1 LEFDENDSS
10 TQDDKEIVKE
20 NEENEVKD
28 PIAAV
33 LAEASLPP
41 YTCNIY
47 EGLMVFTINVR
58 NVKVDSLQKAILK
71 DEKGYQLS
79 FHTLGQGFVPF
90 HYGFCLAFDF
100 EKAGTCHLDD
110 LEIEIWDNN
119 MILQLSMP
127 KTGCT
132 GYQVGICQADL
143 ESGKTDIL
151 PLPRLEA
158 VKEKCFLM
166 GKKKGQD
173 VKEKPELDSDDSEEL
188 QTEEKDKERH
198 SSGESIDSAVCFSTP
213 TSPIKS
219 ESPHRFLVI
228 PSDLGKQDSNV
239 KGILRRTR
247 GYSET
252 NVDFLRMASPAE
264 SETSTI
270 AEEDAEDEVKR
281 EKKSVRFN
289 EVVQRLHFGSENEEP
304 KEKPTK
310 NAKTRGKKGLR
321 R

>member
-1 LEFDENDSS
+1 M
-10 TQDDKEIVKE
+10 KE
-20 NEENEVKD
+20 EENEVKD

-79 FHTLGQGFVPF
+79 FHTVGQGLVPF

-100 EKAGTCHLDD
+100 DAEAGSCQLDD

-127 KTGCT
+127 KSGCT
-132 GYQVGICQADL
+132 GYQVGICHTDL
-143 ESGKTDIL
+143 GSGKDIL

-166 GKKKGQD
+166 GKK
-173 VKEKPELDSDDSEEL
+173 VSL
-188 QTEEKDKERH
+188 
-198 SSGESIDSAVCFSTP
+198 
-213 TSPIKS
+213 
-219 ESPHRFLVI
+219 
-228 PSDLGKQDSNV
+228 
-239 KGILRRTR
+239 
-247 GYSET
+247 
-252 NVDFLRMASPAE
+252 
-264 SETSTI
+264 
-270 AEEDAEDEVKR
+270 
-281 EKKSVRFN
+281 FN
-289 EVVQRLHFGSENEEP
+289 EKSKRR
-304 KEKPTK
+304 
-310 NAKTRGKKGLR
+310 KTCSAFALL
-321 R
+321 

>member
-1 LEFDENDSS
+1 MGVSVDSGIGLEFDENDSS
-10 TQDDKEIVKE
+10 TQEDKEIVKE

-41 YTCNIY
+41 YTCNNY

-100 EKAGTCHLDD
+100 QKAGTCHLDD

-143 ESGKTDIL
+143 ESAKPIFCHYQDL
-151 PLPRLEA
+151 RLL
-158 VKEKCFLM
+158 K
-166 GKKKGQD
+166 
-173 VKEKPELDSDDSEEL
+173 
-188 QTEEKDKERH
+188 
-198 SSGESIDSAVCFSTP
+198 
-213 TSPIKS
+213 
-219 ESPHRFLVI
+219 
-228 PSDLGKQDSNV
+228 
-239 KGILRRTR
+239 
-247 GYSET
+247 
-252 NVDFLRMASPAE
+252 
-264 SETSTI
+264 
-270 AEEDAEDEVKR
+270 
-281 EKKSVRFN
+281 
-289 EVVQRLHFGSENEEP
+289 
-304 KEKPTK
+304 K
-310 NAKTRGKKGLR
+310 NAFL
-321 R
+321 